1 MEKETQI
8 KEFVERLKVIESE
21 LEILREDRKDLFNE
35 YKDHFTPKVLR
46 AAVNIAK
53 TRAKLG
59 DSVVELDHL
68 IDQLDGDL

>member
-35 YKDHFTPKVLR
+35 Y
-46 AAVNIAK
+46 
-53 TRAKLG
+53 
-59 DSVVELDHL
+59 
-68 IDQLDGDL
+68 